1 MSSSKIC
8 FYVLL
13 IIVSTRLLTS
23 VGFPTLINFIN
34 FPLSLILFLIHT
46 KKLKYTDT
54 TLFYLIILLGFF
66 ILFSGL
72 INYSGI
78 INISLQILLYVSFFL
93 FFISFVSTEWN
104 IESIN
109 FFKKGLTFIFIINIL
124 FSYYQI
130 FLQGK
135 MGDGVHGIAINL
147 GTAAHLNGAICL
159 ISFLFF
165 IFYYNNEK
173 KNLSYILAFIN
184 LPIIFYSDAKQVLL
198 VIAITWITTLI
209 VTFKFKGTYFKELL
223 YLILGTLIL
232 YFILTNNLLPL
243 RDYNNL
249 MIGFSHKFDILK
261 LISEQNTLFQ
271 MFFGMGP
278 GQTISRLATESYL
291 YYDILKTFG
300 FVHSNFTN
308 TLVSIDFFNYR
319 ISGSS
324 FFSMKFTIAGIFGDI
339 GIFGLL
345 AYMLILLR
353 IYKIYC
359 ISKIQKFILISFIY
373 YGLTFTW
380 LEEPIFMILY
390 LSFVGFIWQ
399 IENYKTKEK
408 LRNR

>member
-54 TLFYLIILLGFF
+54 ALFYLIILLSFF

-109 FFKKGLTFIFIINIL
+109 FFKKGLSFIFIINIL

-135 MGDGVHGIAINL
+135 IGDGVHGIAINL
-147 GTAAHLNGAICL
+147 GTAAHLNGSICL

-198 VIAITWITTLI
+198 VMAFSWITTLI
-209 VTFKFKGTYFKELL
+209 VNFKFKGTYFKELL
-223 YLILGTLIL
+223 FLLLGSLSF

-243 RDYNNL
+243 RDYDNL
-249 MIGFSHKFDILK
+249 MIGFGHKFDILN
-261 LISEQNTLFQ
+261 LISEKNTLFQ

-291 YYDILKTFG
+291 YYDLLKSYG
-300 FVHSNFTN
+300 FIHSDFTN
-308 TLVSIDFFNYR
+308 TLLAIDFFNNK

-324 FFSMKFTIAGIFGDI
+324 FFSMKFTLVGIFGDI

-345 AYMLILLR
+345 SYLLILLR
-353 IYKIYC
+353 IYKVYC
-359 ISKIQKFILISFIY
+359 LTQIQKFILISFIY
-373 YGLTFTW
+373 YGLTFNW

-390 LSFVGFIWQ
+390 LAFVGFIWQ

>member
-54 TLFYLIILLGFF
+54 ALFYLIILLSFF

-109 FFKKGLTFIFIINIL
+109 FFKKGLSFIFIINIL

-135 MGDGVHGIAINL
+135 IGDGVHGIAINL
-147 GTAAHLNGAICL
+147 GTAAHLNGSICL

-198 VIAITWITTLI
+198 VMAFSWITTLI
-209 VTFKFKGTYFKELL
+209 VNFKFKGTYFKELL
-223 YLILGTLIL
+223 FLLLGSLSF

-243 RDYNNL
+243 RDYDNL
-249 MIGFSHKFDILK
+249 MIGFGHKFDILN
-261 LISEQNTLFQ
+261 LISEKNTLFQ

-291 YYDILKTFG
+291 YYDLLKSYG
-300 FVHSNFTN
+300 FIHSDFTN
-308 TLVSIDFFNYR
+308 TLLAIDFFNNK

-324 FFSMKFTIAGIFGDI
+324 FFSMKFTLVGIFGDI

-345 AYMLILLR
+345 SYLLILLR
-353 IYKIYC
+353 IYKVYC
-359 ISKIQKFILISFIY
+359 LTQIQKFILISFIY
-373 YGLTFTW
+373 YGLTFNW

-390 LSFVGFIWQ
+390 FSFVGFIWQ